1 MGSRL
6 CTKSVIALAVQYRV
20 RYCTKTGI
28 ILFFEA
34 ILHFVQRKQ
43 KEELHMKS
51 ITPKRLSLLA
61 MFIALQIILSKLL
74 MLQVAP
80 SVRLSIDSVP
90 ILLAGL
96 WFGPIA
102 GGLVGALADFLGTIL
117 LPTAGAYF
125 PPLTIAFF
133 LTGLSAGLLSKV
145 IRVKQPLI
153 RIAIIVI
160 VSEFVGSY
168 LFKSFAL
175 SLLIG
180 IPFTGLLALRA
191 LPVSIV
197 MIVNTALVALLDRTL
212 GEKAK
217 QTTQGVRNE
226 GSPDATFRP
235 MSYEEALDYIHH
247 VTWRGS
253 RLGLERT
260 RELLERIGN
269 PHQKLKFVHVAG
281 TNGKGSTCAMLAK
294 TLSLAGYRTGLYISP
309 FINRFNERMQI
320 DGVSIGDDT
329 LAEITAS
336 IRPHAEAMADHPT
349 EFELITVIAFEYF
362 LREKADIVVLEV
374 GLGGALDSTNVIDTP
389 ELAVITNIGLDHTRE
404 LGETIAQIA
413 SAKAGIIKPG
423 GDVLIYDQNPEADAV
438 FEEACRE
445 HGANLHVTDHSR
457 ISNISVSLSALTFDC
472 APYGTL
478 QCGLLGTYQAKNAAV
493 AITAIECLQ
502 AKGWNITP
510 EQLKAGLRSVR
521 WPARFELLRDN
532 PVFLADG
539 GHNPQGIRA
548 VAESLNAHFPARKIT
563 FLLGVMADKE
573 IAQMIELL
581 IPLAKEFVT
590 VTPQNPRAL
599 SSDVLA
605 AMLIE
610 RGQTAV
616 SCGSV
621 EESVRVSIERAGAGG
636 IVCAVGSLYLLG
648 DVRAAL
654 GIQ

>member
-1 MGSRL
+1 
-6 CTKSVIALAVQYRV
+6 
-20 RYCTKTGI
+20 
-28 ILFFEA
+28 
-34 ILHFVQRKQ
+34 
-43 KEELHMKS
+43 MKS

-61 MFIALQIILSKLL
+61 MFIALQIILSKFL

-102 GGLVGALADFLGTIL
+102 GGLVGALADFLGTVL
-117 LPTAGAYF
+117 FPTAGAYF

-133 LTGLSAGLLSKV
+133 LIGLCAGLLARV
-145 IRVKQPLI
+145 IRAKHPLI
-153 RIAIIVI
+153 RIGIIVI
-160 VSEFVGSY
+160 LSELIGSY

-180 IPFTGLLALRA
+180 VPFTGLLAARA

-197 MIVNTALVALLDRTL
+197 AIVNTTLVALLDRLL
-212 GEKAK
+212 GEKA
-217 QTTQGVRNE
+217 TRESRAVRTEGVLKAH
-226 GSPDATFRP
+226 PDQ

-269 PHQKLKFVHVAG
+269 PHHKLKFVHVAG

-309 FINRFNERMQI
+309 FINRFNERMQL
-320 DGVSIGDDT
+320 DGVSIADET
-329 LAEITAS
+329 LAEITAY

-374 GLGGALDSTNVIDTP
+374 GMGGSLDSTNVIDTP
-389 ELAVITNIGLDHTRE
+389 ELAIITNIGLDHTRE
-404 LGETIAQIA
+404 LGATIAEIA
-413 SAKAGIIKPG
+413 SAKAGIIKSG
-423 GDVLIYDQNPEADAV
+423 GDVLIYDQNVEADKV
-438 FEEACRE
+438 FADACRAC
-445 HGANLHVTDHSR
+445 GANLHVTDHSR
-457 ISNISVSLSALTFDC
+457 ISNISVSLTALWFDC
-472 APYGTL
+472 APYGRL
-478 QCGLLGTYQAKNAAV
+478 ECGLAGTYQAKNAAV
-493 AITAIECLQ
+493 AITAVELLQ
-502 AKGWNITP
+502 SKGWNIR
-510 EQLKAGLRSVR
+510 EEHFKEGLRSVR
-521 WPARFELLRDN
+521 WPARFELLQQN
-532 PVFLADG
+532 PVFIADG

-548 VAESLNAHFPARKIT
+548 VAESLKAHFPDQKIT

-581 IPLAKEFVT
+581 SPLAKEFVT
-590 VTPQNPRAL
+590 VTPDNPRAL
-599 SSDVLA
+599 SADVLA

-610 RGQTAV
+610 RGQSAV

-621 EESVRVSIERAGAGG
+621 EESVRVSIERAGVNGV
-636 IVCAVGSLYLLG
+636 VCALGSLYLLG

-654 GIQ
+654 GIH